1 MSTPFPSTA
10 APTYAPQTPA
20 QTNSM
25 IWAVIIVIIVCLVGV
40 LMCLMCCHHARAV
53 SQIRKIKLDI
63 LDREMQKVNTEM
75 TAAQGKP
82 EVITALAARGKV
94 IYERAA
100 RLHAQR
106 SIFYELDDAVVVA
119 TGNSKESSAMYDLA
133 FHTSVGRTMAVA
145 FLQINAQVSNT
156 MVFVLSLFIHSFVD
170 DEITRSG
177 TDIRRGQLQA
187 ISITFLVWFVYQVL
201 NTHFGRYIN
210 TGMGAN
216 TDIFYEKPKE
226 EIERDILESLSSST

>member
-1 MSTPFPSTA
+1 MSTPAPSTA

-20 QTNSM
+20 QVNSM

-40 LMCLMCCHHARAV
+40 LMCLMCCHHARSV

-63 LDREMQKVNTEM
+63 LDREMQKVNVEM
-75 TAAQGKP
+75 LAATGKP
-82 EVITALAARGKV
+82 DVTEALTKRSRA

-119 TGNSKESSAMYDLA
+119 TGSSKEASAMYDLA

-216 TDIFYEKPKE
+216 TDIFYDKPKE
-226 EIERDILESLSSST
+226 EIERDVVESLPST